1 MQVKK
6 LAAGLAGA
14 VALGVLAFSAAPA
27 NAQVPYIGVDF
38 GGGFGVG
45 IGVPPSAWGWAP
57 ASPLYP
63 VWGAPARYYPP
74 IYPYPYVW

>member
-27 NAQVPYIGVDF
+27 NAQVAYLGVDLGNGFGIGV
-38 GGGFGVG
+38 
-45 IGVPPSAWGWAP
+45 GVPPSAYGWAP

-63 VWGAPARYYPP
+63 IWGAPARYYP
-74 IYPYPYVW
+74 YGPYPYAW